1 MILSIFVYLTIFFY
15 SFCFSIFIFGNKDF
29 SFSFVTGHYNF
40 IVGFLLYYVI
50 RFFIKPLKENI
61 SFFETFQHELTHMFF
76 AFITFKNIYSF
87 KASSKNGGLIKTEKV
102 NPIVVLSP
110 YTIPLFS
117 IFFIML
123 TFFIKEKFINF
134 LFFFS
139 GFFFAQF
146 FSATVKDIIFVKQPD
161 LERYPV
167 ISYIIIIGSLFFF
180 ISFFYLFILY
190 GINLFVFVPKSTF
203 YILFSK

>member
-1 MILSIFVYLTIFFY
+1 MILSIFVYSTIFFY
-15 SFCFSIFIFGNKDF
+15 SFCYGVFIFANKDF
-29 SFSFVTGHYNF
+29 SFYFVTGHYNF
-40 IVGFLLYYVI
+40 IVGFLLYLII
-50 RFFIKPLKENI
+50 RFFFKPLKENI

-87 KASSKNGGLIKTEKV
+87 KASSKSGGLIKTEKI
-102 NPIVVLSP
+102 NPIVALSP

-117 IFFIML
+117 SFFIIL
-123 TFFIKEKFINF
+123 TFFIKERYLNF

-139 GFFFAQF
+139 GFFFSQF
-146 FSATVKDIIFVKQPD
+146 VSATLKDILFVKQPD

-167 ISYIIIIGSLFFF
+167 ISYLIILVSIFFF
-180 ISFFYLFILY
+180 IFFFYLFIIY
-190 GINLFVFVPKSTF
+190 GINLFIIVPKSTF